1 MLIRL
6 TVDGAPRE
14 ADVDPGTSLL
24 VLLRDGLGVTAAK
37 DACEEGECGAC
48 SVWLDGEIACAC
60 LVPALQADGGFVRTV
75 ASLVQNGSLHPV
87 QEAFLSAGA
96 VQCGLCTPGM
106 VVAAVD
112 LLERDPSPDD
122 RSIAEALA
130 GNLCRCT
137 GYRKIGDAIHLAA
150 EARR

>member
-1 MLIRL
+1 VLIRL
-6 TVDGAPRE
+6 TVDGVPRE

-60 LVPALQADGGFVRTV
+60 LVPALQADGGFARTV
-75 ASLVQNGSLHPV
+75 DSLVQNGSLHPV

-137 GYRKIGDAIHLAA
+137 GYQKIGEAIHLAA

>member
-75 ASLVQNGSLHPV
+75 DSLVRNGSLHPV
-87 QEAFLSAGA
+87 QEAFLAAGA

-137 GYRKIGDAIHLAA
+137 GYRKIGDAIHLAV

>member
-75 ASLVQNGSLHPV
+75 DSLVRNGSLHPV
-87 QEAFLSAGA
+87 QEAFLAAGA